1 MKDPNDTLAPWVR
14 WMLNHKMRFVV
25 VGIVWLSLPIQV
37 LLYVPEALDDTV
49 RTIRNLK

>member
-25 VGIVWLSLPIQV
+25 IALVWLSFPFQV
-37 LLYVPEALDDTV
+37 LSYASEALDDI
-49 RTIRNLK
+49 RSTIWNLK